1 MVVKFKCTG
10 DLNVDFV
17 SSFFYSGNF
26 IPHGHCYLWMPEL
39 VWLHIL
45 ADSLIALSYYSI
57 PLTLMYFVCK
67 REDVP
72 FKSVFL
78 LFGAFIVS
86 CGTTHIMEVWTLWH
100 PDYWLSGTI
109 KAITAIVSFYT
120 ALTLIPL
127 VPQALALPSPAQLEA
142 ANNALQIE
150 IIERKRVEQELR
162 QYKENLEELVE
173 QRTVELAKTNE
184 LLQQEVVQRQQ
195 SQEKMALLLKELEST
210 NKELNDFAYI
220 VSHDLKAP
228 LRGISSLS
236 EWLVS
241 DYADKLDDEG
251 KELINLLIVRVK
263 KIYSLIDAIL
273 QYSRIGRIK
282 EEIRRVNLNDVVKDV
297 IELLEPIE
305 NVEIDIT
312 NELPIVDCEKTR
324 IEQVF
329 QNLLGNAIKFID
341 KPQGKITIGCTE
353 KNGYWQ
359 ISVADNGSGIEK
371 EHFERIFKIFQKLSD
386 NKNSDSTGIGLA
398 IVKKIVEMYGGEV
411 WLESELGVG
420 TTFFF
425 TLKKQ

>member
-1 MVVKFKCTG
+1 
-10 DLNVDFV
+10 VDFW
-17 SSFFYSGNF
+17 SNFFYSGNF

-39 VWLHIL
+39 VWVHIL

-57 PLTLMYFVCK
+57 PLTLIYFVCK

-86 CGTTHIMEVWTLWH
+86 CGTTHIMGVWTLWH
-100 PDYWLSGTI
+100 PDYWLSGAI
-109 KAITAIVSFYT
+109 KSVTALVSVYT
-120 ALTLIPL
+120 ALTIIPL

-142 ANNALQIE
+142 ANKALQTE
-150 IIERKRVEQELR
+150 ILERKRVEQELR

-173 QRTVELAKTNE
+173 QRTGELANTNE
-184 LLQQEVVQRQQ
+184 LLQQEILQRQQ

-251 KELINLLIVRVK
+251 KELINLLIARVK

-282 EEIRRVNLNDVVKDV
+282 EEIRRVNLNDVVTEV

-305 NVEIDIT
+305 NIQIDIT
-312 NELPIVDCEKTR
+312 NELPIVYCEETR

-329 QNLLGNAIKFID
+329 QNLLSNAIKFID
-341 KPQGKITIGCTE
+341 KPQGKITIACTE

-359 ISVADNGSGIEK
+359 ISVKDNGCGIEK

-411 WLESELGVG
+411 WVESELGVG

>member
-1 MVVKFKCTG
+1 MVLKFKCIG
-10 DLNVDFV
+10 DLIVDFV

-26 IPHGHCYLWMPEL
+26 IPHGHCYLWMPQL
-39 VWLHIL
+39 LWLHIL
-45 ADSLIALSYYSI
+45 ADSFIALSYYSI
-57 PLTLMYFVCK
+57 PLTLIYFVRK

-72 FKSVFL
+72 FKNVFF
-78 LFGAFIVS
+78 LFGAFIIS

-100 PDYWLSGTI
+100 PDYWLSGGI

-127 VPQALALPSPAQLEA
+127 VPQALALPSPAQLET

-162 QYKENLEELVE
+162 EYKENLEELVE
-173 QRTVELAKTNE
+173 QRTAELAKTNE
-184 LLQQEVVQRQQ
+184 LLQQEVIQRQQ

-210 NKELNDFAYI
+210 NQELNDFAYI

-251 KELINLLIVRVK
+251 KQLINLLIARVK

-282 EEIRRVNLNDVVKDV
+282 EEIRQVNLNDVVTEV
-297 IELLEPIE
+297 TELLEPIE
-305 NVEIDIT
+305 NIQINIT
-312 NELPIVDCEKTR
+312 NELPIVSGEKTR

-329 QNLLGNAIKFID
+329 QNLLSNAIKFID
-341 KPQGKITIGCTE
+341 KPQGKITIACTE

-359 ISVADNGSGIEK
+359 ISVKDNGPGIEK

-386 NKNSDSTGIGLA
+386 NKNLESTGIGLA

-411 WLESELGVG
+411 WVESELGVG

-425 TLKKQ
+425 TLKK

>member
-1 MVVKFKCTG
+1 MVLKFKCTG

-17 SSFFYSGNF
+17 NSFFYSGNF

-45 ADSLIALSYYSI
+45 ADSLISLSYYSI
-57 PLTLMYFVCK
+57 PLTLMYFVRK

-127 VPQALALPSPAQLEA
+127 VPQALTLPSPAQLEA

-173 QRTVELAKTNE
+173 QRTAELAKTNE

-324 IEQVF
+324 IVQVF
-329 QNLLGNAIKFID
+329 QNLLDNAIKFID

-359 ISVADNGSGIEK
+359 ISVADNGSGIGK

>member
-1 MVVKFKCTG
+1 M
-10 DLNVDFV
+10 DFW
-17 SSFFYSGNF
+17 SNFFYSGNF

-39 VWLHIL
+39 VWVHIL

-57 PLTLMYFVCK
+57 PLTLIYFVCK

-86 CGTTHIMEVWTLWH
+86 CGTTHIMGVWTLWH
-100 PDYWLSGTI
+100 PDYWLSGAI
-109 KAITAIVSFYT
+109 KSVTALVSVYT
-120 ALTLIPL
+120 ALTIIPL

-142 ANNALQIE
+142 ANKALQTE
-150 IIERKRVEQELR
+150 ILERKRVEQELR

-173 QRTVELAKTNE
+173 QRTGELANTNE
-184 LLQQEVVQRQQ
+184 LLQQEILQRQQ

-251 KELINLLIVRVK
+251 KELINLLIARVK

-282 EEIRRVNLNDVVKDV
+282 EEIRRVNLNDVVTEV

-305 NVEIDIT
+305 NIQIDIT
-312 NELPIVDCEKTR
+312 NELPIVYCEETR

-329 QNLLGNAIKFID
+329 QNLLSNAIKFID
-341 KPQGKITIGCTE
+341 KPQGKITIACTE

-359 ISVADNGSGIEK
+359 ISVKDNGCGIEK

-411 WLESELGVG
+411 WVESELGVG

>member
-1 MVVKFKCTG
+1 
-10 DLNVDFV
+10 
-17 SSFFYSGNF
+17 
-26 IPHGHCYLWMPEL
+26 MPEL
-39 VWLHIL
+39 VWVHIL

-57 PLTLMYFVCK
+57 PLTLIYFVCK

-86 CGTTHIMEVWTLWH
+86 CGTTHIMGVWTLWH
-100 PDYWLSGTI
+100 PDYWLSGAI
-109 KAITAIVSFYT
+109 KSVTALVSVYT
-120 ALTLIPL
+120 ALTIIPL

-142 ANNALQIE
+142 ANKALQTE
-150 IIERKRVEQELR
+150 ILERKRVEQELR

-173 QRTVELAKTNE
+173 QRTGELANTNE
-184 LLQQEVVQRQQ
+184 LLQQEILQRQQ

-251 KELINLLIVRVK
+251 KELINLLIARVK

-282 EEIRRVNLNDVVKDV
+282 EEIRRVNLNDVVTEV

-305 NVEIDIT
+305 NIQIDIT
-312 NELPIVDCEKTR
+312 NELPIVYCEETR

-329 QNLLGNAIKFID
+329 QNLLSNAIKFID
-341 KPQGKITIGCTE
+341 KPQGKITIACTE

-359 ISVADNGSGIEK
+359 ISVKDNGCGIEK

-411 WLESELGVG
+411 WVESELGVG

>member
-1 MVVKFKCTG
+1 MVLKLKCTG
-10 DLNVDFV
+10 DLTVDFV

-57 PLTLMYFVCK
+57 PLTLIYFVRK

-72 FKSVFL
+72 FKNIFL
-78 LFGAFIVS
+78 LFGAFIIS
-86 CGTTHIMEVWTLWH
+86 CGTTHIMGVWTLWH
-100 PDYWLSGTI
+100 PDYWLSGAI
-109 KAITAIVSFYT
+109 KAVTAIVSVYT

-162 QYKENLEELVE
+162 QYKEHLEELVE
-173 QRTVELAKTNE
+173 QRTTELAKTNE
-184 LLQQEVVQRQQ
+184 LLQQEVIQRQQ

-241 DYADKLDDEG
+241 DYADKFDDEG
-251 KELINLLIVRVK
+251 KELINLLIARVK
-263 KIYSLIDAIL
+263 KLYSLIDAIL

-282 EEIRRVNLNDVVKDV
+282 EELRQVNLNDVVTEV
-297 IELLEPIE
+297 TELLEPIE
-305 NVEIDIT
+305 NIQIDIT
-312 NELPIVDCEKTR
+312 NELPIVYGEKTR
-324 IEQVF
+324 FEQLF
-329 QNLLGNAIKFID
+329 QNLLSNAIKFID
-341 KPQGKITIGCTE
+341 KPQGKITIACTE

-359 ISVADNGSGIEK
+359 ISIKDNGPGIEK

-398 IVKKIVEMYGGEV
+398 IVKKIVEIYGGEV
-411 WLESELGVG
+411 WVESELGVG

-425 TLKKQ
+425 TLKK

>member
-1 MVVKFKCTG
+1 
-10 DLNVDFV
+10 
-17 SSFFYSGNF
+17 
-26 IPHGHCYLWMPEL
+26 MPEL

-57 PLTLMYFVCK
+57 PLTLMYFVGK

-78 LFGAFIVS
+78 LFGAFIIS
-86 CGTTHIMEVWTLWH
+86 CGTSHLMEVWTLWH
-100 PDYWLSGTI
+100 PDYWLAGAI
-109 KAITAIVSFYT
+109 KAITGIISFYT

-142 ANNALQIE
+142 ANNALHIE

-162 QYKENLEELVE
+162 QYKEHLEELVK
-173 QRTVELAKTNE
+173 QRTAELAKTNE

-228 LRGISSLS
+228 LRGINSLS
-236 EWLVS
+236 EWLLS

-251 KELINLLIVRVK
+251 KELINLLIARVK
-263 KIYSLIDAIL
+263 KLYRLIDAIL
-273 QYSRIGRIK
+273 QYSRIGRVK
-282 EEIRRVNLNDVVKDV
+282 EEIISVNLNDVVTEV

-305 NVEIDIT
+305 NIQIDIT
-312 NELPIVDCEKTR
+312 NELPIVYCEKTR

-329 QNLLGNAIKFID
+329 QNLLNNAIKFMD
-341 KPQGKITIGCTE
+341 KPQGKITIACTE
-353 KNGYWQ
+353 KNEYWQ
-359 ISVADNGSGIEK
+359 ISVTDNGPGIEK

-398 IVKKIVEMYGGEV
+398 VVKKIVEMYGGEV
-411 WLESELGVG
+411 WVESEFGVG

-425 TLKKQ
+425 TLKKQQ